1 MRDPRERLRDILDAI
16 AAIERYDRR
25 DKATFGRDE
34 LFQVRFSRH
43 LRIIGEAARALPEE
57 VRALSSDIRWPSHA
71 KPHPWHHRLRRG
83 IGQPRGVPLRT
94 RYPQRRIAEPHPR
107 IHRDK
112 PGAMGVWPGEPG
124 NDGTRAGA
132 LGWTVS
138 HGAEIAPNATRLQ
151 EKRSN
156 TLEIVH

>member
-34 LFQVRFSRH
+34 LFQVWFPRH

-71 KPHPWHHRLRRG
+71 KPHPWHHRPRRG
-83 IGQPRGVPLRT
+83 RSLCLPWHWATTG
-94 RYPQRRIAEPHPR
+94 
-107 IHRDK
+107 
-112 PGAMGVWPGEPG
+112 GAS
-124 NDGTRAGA
+124 T
-132 LGWTVS
+132 
-138 HGAEIAPNATRLQ
+138 
-151 EKRSN
+151 N
-156 TLEIVH
+156 TLSATKDC